1 MSNREIRTKLTK
13 ITYHADGTVEVIPMV
28 AQISVAQRFMGRGV
42 HQTLDY
48 STDPLAYIEYVAV

>member
-1 MSNREIRTKLTK
+1 MTRLTQ
-13 ITYHADGTVEVIPMV
+13 ITYHADGTVETLTLWTEV
-28 AQISVAQRFMGRGV
+28 SVAQRFMGRGL